1 MPTLTLSPD
10 TLEQLGVRRA
20 HLVPTFTLE
29 GRGLLEGL
37 LASRGFDMAPAIRV
51 VELANGEGVRVHALV
66 GPASEGDT

>member
-37 LASRGFDMAPAIRV
+37 LASRGFDMARAIRV
-51 VELANGEGVRVHALV
+51 VELGSGEGFVF
-66 GPASEGDT
+66 TQ